1 MPAGRSAVACTLTIA
16 AVLVAVTGAAPD
28 DRVIAGIAHGL
39 LVAIPA
45 GVGIAALARRPGD
58 RFARL
63 LLLAAGLWALT
74 SLVLTSDEL
83 TYSVGR
89 IAGWT
94 IETLLVYLLLAFPSG
109 RLTTALERRT
119 WQASLLIVGVLY
131 LPTALVVQGYPQ
143 PLEGTSCVPDCP
155 GNAFALTSS
164 QPALVEDVIRPLR
177 EVLTVLVFGVVVGIL
192 ARRTMRAG
200 SVRRASLIPVTL
212 AAAARGLLFP
222 AFFLMRG
229 AEAGASQVESIY
241 WVYLLVLPLI
251 PLSFAAGLLFRRL
264 SGALA
269 LQRLAVGMPSGASA
283 DDLARAMA
291 AAFEDPS
298 LRLLDATAMPRPG
311 RGTVPAITADG
322 RTIAVVGYD
331 TSLAPDPGVMRAAG
345 RYTAMFLE
353 HRRLVDELQ
362 RSVAE
367 LSASRARITVV
378 GDEARRRIE
387 RDLHDGAQQRL
398 VALRIRLGRESDRL
412 QASAPEAASVLEML
426 GDETEDTIDEIR
438 ALAHGIYPSLL
449 ADRGLADALRAAAL
463 GASIRTVV
471 SVDGL
476 GRYSPEVESS
486 VYFACLEALQNATK
500 HARGASRVEIALS
513 GNGALRFA
521 VSDDGAGFDLAA
533 VNGGGLTSLRDRLTA
548 VGGDLQVA
556 SAPGDGTCVSGS
568 VPV

>member
-1 MPAGRSAVACTLTIA
+1 MSAGRSAVACTLTIA

-28 DRVIAGIAHGL
+28 DRVIAGVAHGL

-45 GVGIAALARRPGD
+45 GVGIAAVARRPGD

-74 SLVLTSDEL
+74 ALVLTADDL

-89 IAGWT
+89 IATWT

-109 RLTTALERRT
+109 RLTTTLERRT
-119 WQASLLIVGVLY
+119 WQASLLLVGVLY
-131 LPTALVVQGYPQ
+131 LPTALVIQGYPQ

-192 ARRTMRAG
+192 ARRTLRAG
-200 SVRRASLIPVTL
+200 RVRRASLIPVTL
-212 AAAARGLLFP
+212 AAAARGLVFP
-222 AFFLMRG
+222 AFFLMRS
-229 AEAGASQVESIY
+229 ADAGPSQVESLY

-251 PLSFAAGLLFRRL
+251 PLSFAAGLLVRRL
-264 SGALA
+264 AGALA
-269 LQRLAVGMPSGASA
+269 LQRVAVRMPGGASA

-298 LRLLDATAMPRPG
+298 LRLLDASAMPGPG
-311 RGTVPAITADG
+311 RATVPAVTADG
-322 RTIAVVGYD
+322 ETIAVVAYD
-331 TSLAPDPGVMRAAG
+331 PALAPDPGVMRAAG

-367 LSASRARITVV
+367 LSASRARIAVV

-398 VALRIRLGRESDRL
+398 VALALSLRLIARTAEPETATAIGRCIDDL
-412 QASAPEAASVLEML
+412 QAALGELRELARGLHPVVLTERGLPAALEML
-426 GDETEDTIDEIR
+426 ASRCPVPVLLDAVLER
-438 ALAHGIYPSLL
+438 RLAPGHE
-449 ADRGLADALRAAAL
+449 AAL
-463 GASIRTVV
+463 
-471 SVDGL
+471 
-476 GRYSPEVESS
+476 
-486 VYFACLEALQNATK
+486 YFVALEALTNVAKYAKANGAAVTL
-500 HARGASRVEIALS
+500 RGNDGFAQITIADDGCGGACAENGSGLRGLMDRVEALGGRLIVTS
-513 GNGALRFA
+513 A
-521 VSDDGAGFDLAA
+521 SGAGTTVRACLP
-533 VNGGGLTSLRDRLTA
+533 VTA
-548 VGGDLQVA
+548 R
-556 SAPGDGTCVSGS
+556 S
-568 VPV
+568 